1 MPSGNDIWILD
12 YYKSKFKFLDIN
24 TTINIWIYSM
34 EIFEEI
40 TEIYNAKMRLLS
52 WLYDEIKI
60 QSDSGISKDLLNEKG
75 QKLPLN
81 Y

>member
-12 YYKSKFKFLDIN
+12 YYKSKFKLFDIN
-24 TTINIWIYSM
+24 STINIWICSM